1 MSGILPELFK
11 HNLWANLRVL
21 DACSKLSDEQLAAKI
36 PGTYG
41 TISDTLA
48 HICGAEER
56 YIARLTG
63 QPVVQP
69 IRENAGFQSIDEL
82 RSCAQASGEAL
93 VKFTSDNHDSQVI
106 RFTSLQGD
114 EIEIPSSLLLVQA
127 INHATEHRAQILTT
141 LTQQGIEPPDVSGW
155 AWNEDVNG

>member
-1 MSGILPELFK
+1 MSAILPELFK

-21 DACSKLSDEQLAAKI
+21 DACSKLSDEQLAAQI

-41 TISDTLA
+41 TISSTLA

-56 YIARLTG
+56 YAARLMGRPVT
-63 QPVVQP
+63 QPT
-69 IRENAGFQSIDEL
+69 RENVSFQSIDEL
-82 RSCAQASGEAL
+82 RSSAQASGEAL
-93 VKFTSDNHDSQVI
+93 IEFTSNAQDSQVV
-106 RFTSLQGD
+106 RFMSLQGD
-114 EIEIPSSLLLVQA
+114 QVELPGSLLLVQA

-155 AWNEDVNG
+155 AWHEDMKG